1 MLKGFFAAPQ
11 VEQRA
16 QATTWGDWPG
26 DNAHVNGLPVTELSA
41 LQLLSVAGCVKLI
54 TDSIATLPIDV
65 YRRDANGD
73 QFEVETPRWLKDP
86 TIDLDFTAWC
96 TQVLTSLLLHGNCY
110 LAVQRNGSGIVE
122 IPVLDPQT
130 VSVFRD
136 RGMKRYRVNGVAYD
150 GEIVHIKGMML
161 PGTDVG
167 LSPLEYARQT
177 IGLGLEA
184 LSFGADQFQQALN
197 MPGVIEIPKRAQP
210 DQMREMAQ
218 AWKRARTRRNRGLP
232 GVLEDGATWRP
243 TGVTNEQAQFLQLRQ
258 WTAAEVAAQVFMV
271 DPADLGI
278 PVAGTSLTYANLEQR
293 NIRRVQ
299 VTFLPWMIRIE
310 KAISGLMPMPR
321 FMKFNVDGL
330 LRGDSQTR
338 WSIYQTASNINA
350 QAATYGQPPV
360 LLTEEMRDFE
370 DLNAIDSPPATPV
383 PVAASDSAPVRS
395 EPPQVNVTIENQQP
409 STTTPELAALLAMRA
424 QPPQQDHHHLTV
436 GDAQALASRQTEIGE
451 QLMERI
457 DQIAEAVQRQLD
469 VDDIDRIVTERLAE
483 LPAPPE
489 PVPLP
494 TALRRLV
501 ERDQNGR
508 IAALVEEFVP

>member
-1 MLKGFFAAPQ
+1 MLKGFFGSTP

-16 QATTWGDWPG
+16 QATTWGEWPG
-26 DNAHVNGLPVTELSA
+26 DLPPNGQVQVNELSA

-65 YRRDANGD
+65 YRRDAQGE
-73 QFEVETPRWLKDP
+73 QFEVETPRWLAYP

-110 LAVQRNGSGIVE
+110 IDVRRTGSGITE
-122 IPVLDPQT
+122 IPVIDPLSVT
-130 VSVFRD
+130 VYRD
-136 RGMKRYRVNGVAYD
+136 RGMKKYRVNGVAYD

-161 PGTDVG
+161 PGSDIG
-167 LSPLEYARQT
+167 LSPLEYARQS

-184 LSFGADQFQQALN
+184 LSFGSDQFHQALN

-210 DQMREMAQ
+210 EQMQAMAQ
-218 AWKRARTRRNRGLP
+218 AWRRARLRRNRGLP

-258 WTAAEVAAQVFMV
+258 WTAAEIAAQVYMV

-310 KAISGLMPMPR
+310 KAISNLLPQPR
-321 FMKFNVDGL
+321 YMKFNVDGL

-338 WSIYQTASNINA
+338 WSIYKTASDINA
-350 QAATYGQPPV
+350 QAVAYGQPPV

-370 DLNAIDSPPATPV
+370 DLNALTDYPQPAPAPTADPQLN
-383 PVAASDSAPVRS
+383 SAP
-395 EPPQVNVTIENQQP
+395 PVNVTVHMPEQRHEAPTINVAPDIDIHVPEQQP
-409 STTTPELAALLAMRA
+409 PNLTIRQEAPQVHVAPE
-424 QPPQQDHHHLTV
+424 V
-436 GDAQALASRQTEIGE
+436 F
-451 QLMERI
+451 
-457 DQIAEAVQRQLD
+457 
-469 VDDIDRIVTERLAE
+469 IDRSPQPEVIET
-483 LPAPPE
+483 PAPR
-489 PVPLP
+489 LM
-494 TALRRLV
+494 RRNV
-501 ERDQNGR
+501 ERDELGR
-508 IAALVEEFVP
+508 IATIIDEVI

>member
-1 MLKGFFAAPQ
+1 MLKGFFGSTP

-16 QATTWGDWPG
+16 QATTWGEWPG
-26 DNAHVNGLPVTELSA
+26 DLPPNGQVQVNELSA

-65 YRRDANGD
+65 YRRDAQGE
-73 QFEVETPRWLKDP
+73 QFEVETPRWLAYP

-110 LAVQRNGSGIVE
+110 IDVRRTGSGITE
-122 IPVLDPQT
+122 IPVIDPLSVT
-130 VSVFRD
+130 VYRD

-161 PGTDVG
+161 PGSDIG
-167 LSPLEYARQT
+167 LSPLEYARQS

-184 LSFGADQFQQALN
+184 LSFGSDQFHQALN

-210 DQMREMAQ
+210 EQMQAMAQ
-218 AWKRARTRRNRGLP
+218 AWRRARLRRNRGLP

-258 WTAAEVAAQVFMV
+258 WTAAEIAAQVYMV

-310 KAISGLMPMPR
+310 KAISNLLPQPR
-321 FMKFNVDGL
+321 YMKFNVDGL

-338 WSIYQTASNINA
+338 WSIYKTASDINA
-350 QAATYGQPPV
+350 QAVAYGQPPV
-360 LLTEEMRDFE
+360 LLTAEMRDFE
-370 DLNAIDSPPATPV
+370 DLNAIDESLPPT
-383 PVAASDSAPVRS
+383 AP
-395 EPPQVNVTIENQQP
+395 
-409 STTTPELAALLAMRA
+409 TTPAA
-424 QPPQQDHHHLTV
+424 
-436 GDAQALASRQTEIGE
+436 
-451 QLMERI
+451 
-457 DQIAEAVQRQLD
+457 
-469 VDDIDRIVTERLAE
+469 
-483 LPAPPE
+483 
-489 PVPLP
+489 
-494 TALRRLV
+494 
-501 ERDQNGR
+501 
-508 IAALVEEFVP
+508 